1 MPHATRWWRGWK
13 TYYRLKKAEK
23 ADLKKTET
31 VDLNK
36 CVARLRRKEAKMG
49 AALAMLPK
57 STRIGA
63 SKSRPTM
70 LERYAAVARARKRGR
85 G

>member
-1 MPHATRWWRGWK
+1 MENVLPPDT
-13 TYYRLKKAEK
+13 AEK
-23 ADLKKTET
+23 VDLDKDEK

-36 CVARLRRKEAKMG
+36 CVARLRRKEAQMG
-49 AALAMLPK
+49 ASLAMLPK

-70 LERYAAVARARKRGR
+70 LERYAAVARARKRDR

>member
-1 MPHATRWWRGWK
+1 MENVLPPE
-13 TYYRLKKAEK
+13 KAENV
-23 ADLKKTET
+23 DLK
-31 VDLNK
+31 K
-36 CVARLRRKEAKMG
+36 CVARLRRNEAKMG